1 MIDRSVQTMLQPVLV
16 SLKQG
21 DLEQAHESLGR
32 LLEQDLDNPQVM
44 YTLKGVSFW
53 RDRVRYAAQEFA
65 DNFLR
70 GEYIIS
76 QWKPFL
82 SYMEGKGTFNE
93 PIVYALKQ
101 SVFTI
106 ALHLYRSLL
115 TGTEIVQNTAQIYRK
130 TGLCYK
136 ALGDYETAISC
147 LRYAADL
154 DTNASSI
161 QAELADAYALS
172 GEVRLAK
179 VFFREALFKNASEV
193 ELCFLESEIICALV
207 TKVSTIGYKDEEL
220 LEWLP
225 VYGALD
231 GVLNVKRELK
241 ALELGRLK
249 QSIYML
255 ENELR
260 GQDVQNRKLLV
271 PRLINYYFWLMDHY
285 MGGVV
290 ETSKIDEILLRI
302 KLLDEKI
309 YNRYIR

>member
-1 MIDRSVQTMLQPVLV
+1 MIDRSVQTILQPALV
-16 SLKQG
+16 FLNQG
-21 DLEQAHESLGR
+21 DLEQAHTSLGR
-32 LLEQDLDNPQVM
+32 LLEQDLENPQVM

-53 RDRVRYAAQEFA
+53 LDRVRYSQALA

-82 SYMEGKGTFNE
+82 DYIEKKGDFNE
-93 PIVYALKQ
+93 PIIYALKC
-101 SVFTI
+101 SIFTI
-106 ALHLYRSLL
+106 ALRLYQSLL
-115 TGTEIVQNTAQIYRK
+115 NGTEPMHNTAEIYRK

-154 DTNASSI
+154 NTNSSAI
-161 QAELADAYALS
+161 SAELADAYALS

-179 VFFREALFKNASEV
+179 IFFREAFFKNASEIEV
-193 ELCFLESEIICALV
+193 CFLESEIINALV
-207 TKVSTIGYKDEEL
+207 TKVANIGFTGEEL

-225 VYGALD
+225 VYGTLD
-231 GVLNVKRELK
+231 GVLKG
-241 ALELGRLK
+241 LELGKLK
-249 QSIYML
+249 QMVYMI

-260 GQDVQNRKLLV
+260 DKNVKNKKILV
-271 PRLINYYFWLMDHY
+271 PRLINYYFWLIDHY
-285 MGGVV
+285 MNGTV
-290 ETSKIDEILLRI
+290 EKSKIDEILLRI

>member
-1 MIDRSVQTMLQPVLV
+1 MIDRSVQTILQPALV
-16 SLKQG
+16 FLKQG
-21 DLEQAHESLGR
+21 DLEQAHTSLGR
-32 LLEQDLDNPQVM
+32 LLEQDLENPQVM

-53 RDRVRYAAQEFA
+53 LDRVRYSQALA

-82 SYMEGKGTFNE
+82 DYIEKKGDFNE
-93 PIVYALKQ
+93 PIIYALKC
-101 SVFTI
+101 SIFTI
-106 ALHLYRSLL
+106 ALRLYQSLL
-115 TGTEIVQNTAQIYRK
+115 NGTEPMHNMAEIYRK

-154 DTNASSI
+154 NTNSSAI
-161 QAELADAYALS
+161 SAELADAYALS

-179 VFFREALFKNASEV
+179 IFFREAFFKNASEIEV
-193 ELCFLESEIICALV
+193 CFLESEIINALV
-207 TKVSTIGYKDEEL
+207 TKVANIGFTGEEL

-225 VYGALD
+225 VYGTLD

-241 ALELGRLK
+241 ALELGKLK

-260 GQDVQNRKLLV
+260 EKNVKDKKILV
-271 PRLINYYFWLMDHY
+271 PRLINYYFWLIDHY
-285 MGGVV
+285 MNGTV
-290 ETSKIDEILLRI
+290 EKPKIDEILLRI

>member
-1 MIDRSVQTMLQPVLV
+1 MIDRSVQTMLQPALV
-16 SLKQG
+16 FLKQG
-21 DLEQAHESLGR
+21 DLEQAHISLGQ
-32 LLEQDLDNPQVM
+32 LLEQDLENPQVM

-53 RDRVRYAAQEFA
+53 LDRVRYSQALA
-65 DNFLR
+65 DDFLR

-82 SYMEGKGTFNE
+82 DYIKKKGNFNE
-93 PIVYALKQ
+93 SIIYALKC

-106 ALHLYRSLL
+106 ALRLYQSLL
-115 TGTEIVQNTAQIYRK
+115 TGTESVHNSAEIYRK

-147 LRYAADL
+147 LRYAADM
-154 DTNASSI
+154 DMNSSAI
-161 QAELADAYALS
+161 LSELADAYALS

-179 VFFREALFKNASEV
+179 VFFREALFKNASEI
-193 ELCFLESEIICALV
+193 EICFLESEIIRALV
-207 TKVSTIGYKDEEL
+207 TKVAAIGYTGEEL

-225 VYGALD
+225 VYGTLD
-231 GVLNVKRELK
+231 GILNVKRELK
-241 ALELGRLK
+241 ALELGKLR

-260 GQDVQNRKLLV
+260 EKNPENKKLLV
-271 PRLINYYFWLMDHY
+271 PRLINYYFWLIDHY
-285 MGGVV
+285 MNGTV
-290 ETSKIDEILLRI
+290 EKSKIDEILLRI

-309 YNRYIR
+309 YDRYIR

>member
-1 MIDRSVQTMLQPVLV
+1 MIDRSVQTILQPALV
-16 SLKQG
+16 FLKQG
-21 DLEQAHESLGR
+21 DFEKAHTSLGR
-32 LLEQDLDNPQVM
+32 LLEQDLENPQVM

-53 RDRVRYAAQEFA
+53 LDRVHYAQALA
-65 DNFLR
+65 DDFLR

-82 SYMEGKGTFNE
+82 DYMRKKGDCNE
-93 PIVYALKQ
+93 PIIYALKC

-106 ALHLYRSLL
+106 ALQLYQSLL
-115 TGTEIVQNTAQIYRK
+115 NGAEPIHNTAEIYRK

-147 LRYAADL
+147 LRYSADL
-154 DTNASSI
+154 DMNSSAI
-161 QAELADAYALS
+161 LAELADAYALS

-179 VFFREALFKNASEV
+179 VFFREALFKNASEI
-193 ELCFLESEIICALV
+193 EICFLESEIICALV
-207 TKVSTIGYKDEEL
+207 TKVAAIGYTGEEL

-225 VYGALD
+225 VYGTLD

-241 ALELGRLK
+241 ALELGKLK

-260 GQDVQNRKLLV
+260 QKNIKNKKLLV
-271 PRLINYYFWLMDHY
+271 PRLINYYFWLIDHY
-285 MGGVV
+285 LSTNA
-290 ETSKIDEILLRI
+290 EKSKIDEILLRI

-309 YNRYIR
+309 YDRYIR

>member
-1 MIDRSVQTMLQPVLV
+1 MIDRSVQTILHPVLV
-16 SLKQG
+16 FLKQG
-21 DLEQAHESLGR
+21 DLEQAYASLGQ
-32 LLEQDLDNPQVM
+32 LLEQDLENPQVM
-44 YTLKGVSFW
+44 YTLKGVSFL
-53 RDRVRYAAQEFA
+53 RNQMRYAQMLA
-65 DNFLR
+65 DDFSR

-82 SYMEGKGTFNE
+82 EYIRKKGDFNE
-93 PIVYALKQ
+93 PIVYALKCCI
-101 SVFTI
+101 FTI
-106 ALHLYRSLL
+106 ALYLYRSLL
-115 TGTEIVQNTAQIYRK
+115 NGTEIVQNTAEIYRK

-154 DTNASSI
+154 NTNASAI

-179 VFFREALFKNASEV
+179 VFFREALFKHASEI
-193 ELCFLESEIICALV
+193 EICFLESELICTLV
-207 TKVSTIGYKDEEL
+207 TKVASMGYTGEEL

-241 ALELGRLK
+241 ALELGKLK

-260 GQDVQNRKLLV
+260 ERDVKNKKLLV

-285 MGGVV
+285 MIGTI
-290 ETSKIDEILLRI
+290 EKSKIDEILLRI

>member
-1 MIDRSVQTMLQPVLV
+1 MIDRSVQTILQPALV
-16 SLKQG
+16 FLKQG
-21 DLEQAHESLGR
+21 DLEQAHTSLGR
-32 LLEQDLDNPQVM
+32 LLEQDLENPQVM

-53 RDRVRYAAQEFA
+53 LDRVRYSQALA

-82 SYMEGKGTFNE
+82 DYIEKKGDFNE
-93 PIVYALKQ
+93 PIIYALKC
-101 SVFTI
+101 SIFTI
-106 ALHLYRSLL
+106 ALRLYQSLL
-115 TGTEIVQNTAQIYRK
+115 NGTEPMHNTAEIYRK

-154 DTNASSI
+154 NTNSSAI
-161 QAELADAYALS
+161 SAELADAYALS

-179 VFFREALFKNASEV
+179 IFFREAFFKNASEIEV
-193 ELCFLESEIICALV
+193 CFLESEIINALV
-207 TKVSTIGYKDEEL
+207 TKVANIGFTGEEL

-225 VYGALD
+225 VYGTLD

-241 ALELGRLK
+241 ALELGKLK
-249 QSIYML
+249 QSIYIL

-260 GQDVQNRKLLV
+260 EKNVKNKKILV
-271 PRLINYYFWLMDHY
+271 PRLINYYFWLIDHY
-285 MGGVV
+285 MNGTV
-290 ETSKIDEILLRI
+290 EKSKIDEILLRI

>member
-1 MIDRSVQTMLQPVLV
+1 MIDRSVQTILQPALV
-16 SLKQG
+16 FLKQG
-21 DLEQAHESLGR
+21 DLEQAHTSLGR
-32 LLEQDLDNPQVM
+32 LLEQDLENPQVM

-53 RDRVRYAAQEFA
+53 LDRVRYSQALA

-82 SYMEGKGTFNE
+82 DYIRKKGDFNE
-93 PIVYALKQ
+93 PIVYALKC

-106 ALHLYRSLL
+106 ALRLYQSLL
-115 TGTEIVQNTAQIYRK
+115 NGTEPVHNTAEIYRK
-130 TGLCYK
+130 MGLCYK

-147 LRYAADL
+147 LRYASDMN
-154 DTNASSI
+154 TNSSAI
-161 QAELADAYALS
+161 SAELADAYALS

-179 VFFREALFKNASEV
+179 VFFREALFKNASEI
-193 ELCFLESEIICALV
+193 EICFLESEIICALV
-207 TKVSTIGYKDEEL
+207 TKVAAIGYTGEEL

-225 VYGALD
+225 VYGTLD
-231 GVLNVKRELK
+231 GILNVKRELK
-241 ALELGRLK
+241 ALELGKLK

-260 GQDVQNRKLLV
+260 EKNVKNKKILV
-271 PRLINYYFWLMDHY
+271 PRLINYYFWLIDHY
-285 MGGVV
+285 MNGPV
-290 ETSKIDEILLRI
+290 EKSKIDEILLRI

-309 YNRYIR
+309 YDRYIR

>member
-1 MIDRSVQTMLQPVLV
+1 MIDRSVQTILQPALV
-16 SLKQG
+16 FLKQG
-21 DLEQAHESLGR
+21 DLEQAHTSLGR
-32 LLEQDLDNPQVM
+32 LLEQDLENPQVM

-53 RDRVRYAAQEFA
+53 LDRVRYSQALA

-82 SYMEGKGTFNE
+82 DYIEKKGDFNE
-93 PIVYALKQ
+93 PIIYALKC
-101 SVFTI
+101 SIFTI
-106 ALHLYRSLL
+106 ALRLYQSLL
-115 TGTEIVQNTAQIYRK
+115 NGTEPMHNTAEIYRK

-154 DTNASSI
+154 NTNSSAI
-161 QAELADAYALS
+161 SAELADAYALS

-179 VFFREALFKNASEV
+179 IFFREV
-193 ELCFLESEIICALV
+193 CFLESEIINALV
-207 TKVSTIGYKDEEL
+207 TKVANIGFTGEEL

-225 VYGALD
+225 VYGTLD

-241 ALELGRLK
+241 ALELGKLK

-260 GQDVQNRKLLV
+260 EKNVKNKKILV
-271 PRLINYYFWLMDHY
+271 PRLINYYFWLIDHY
-285 MGGVV
+285 NTTNSERARIN
-290 ETSKIDEILLRI
+290 ETLLKI
-302 KLLDEKI
+302 KLLDSSI
-309 YNRYIR
+309 YDMYTV

>member
-1 MIDRSVQTMLQPVLV
+1 MIDRSVQTMLQPALV
-16 SLKQG
+16 FLKQG
-21 DLEQAHESLGR
+21 DLEQAHISLGQ
-32 LLEQDLDNPQVM
+32 LLEQDLENPQVM

-53 RDRVRYAAQEFA
+53 LDRVRYSQALA
-65 DNFLR
+65 DDFLR

-82 SYMEGKGTFNE
+82 DYIKKKGNFNE
-93 PIVYALKQ
+93 SIIYALKC

-106 ALHLYRSLL
+106 ALRLYQSLL
-115 TGTEIVQNTAQIYRK
+115 TGTESVHNSAEIYRK

-147 LRYAADL
+147 LRYAADM
-154 DTNASSI
+154 DMNSSAI
-161 QAELADAYALS
+161 LSELADAYALS

-179 VFFREALFKNASEV
+179 VFFREALFKNASEI
-193 ELCFLESEIICALV
+193 EMCFLESEIINALV
-207 TKVSTIGYKDEEL
+207 TKVAAIGYTGEEL

-225 VYGALD
+225 VYGTLD
-231 GVLNVKRELK
+231 GILNVKRELK
-241 ALELGRLK
+241 ALELGKLK

-260 GQDVQNRKLLV
+260 AKDVKNKKILV
-271 PRLINYYFWLMDHY
+271 PRLINYYFWLIDHY
-285 MGGVV
+285 MSGTV
-290 ETSKIDEILLRI
+290 EKLKIDEILLRI

-309 YNRYIR
+309 YDRYIR

>member
-1 MIDRSVQTMLQPVLV
+1 MIDRSVQTILQPALA

-21 DLEQAHESLGR
+21 DLEQALISLER
-32 LLEQDLDNPQVM
+32 LLEQDLENPQVM

-53 RDRVRYAAQEFA
+53 LDRVRYSQTLS
-65 DNFLR
+65 DDFLS

-82 SYMEGKGTFNE
+82 TFIKKLGDFNE
-93 PIVYALKQ
+93 PIVYALKC

-106 ALHLYRSLL
+106 ALRLYQSLL
-115 TGTEIVQNTAQIYRK
+115 NGPDAVHNTAEIYRK

-154 DTNASSI
+154 NTNSAAI
-161 QAELADAYALS
+161 LAELADAYAFS
-172 GEVRLAK
+172 GEIRLAK
-179 VFFREALFKNASEV
+179 VFFREALFKDAAKIEIY
-193 ELCFLESEIICALV
+193 FLESEIFNALV
-207 TKVSTIGYKDEEL
+207 TKVAAIGYTGEEV

-225 VYGALD
+225 VYGTLD

-241 ALELGRLK
+241 ALELGKLK

-260 GQDVQNRKLLV
+260 EKDVKNKRLLI
-271 PRLINYYFWLMDHY
+271 PRLINYYFWLIDHY
-285 MGGVV
+285 MNSNI
-290 ETSKIDEILLRI
+290 EKSKIDEILLRI

-309 YNRYIR
+309 YDRYIR

>member
-1 MIDRSVQTMLQPVLV
+1 MIDRSVQTMLQPALV
-16 SLKQG
+16 FLKQG
-21 DLEQAHESLGR
+21 DLEQAHISLGQ
-32 LLEQDLDNPQVM
+32 LLEQDFGNPQVM
-44 YTLKGVSFW
+44 YRLKGVRFW
-53 RDRVRYAAQEFA
+53 LGRVRYSQALA
-65 DNFLR
+65 DDFLR

-82 SYMEGKGTFNE
+82 DYIKKKGNFNE
-93 PIVYALKQ
+93 SIIYALKC

-106 ALHLYRSLL
+106 ALRLYQSLL
-115 TGTEIVQNTAQIYRK
+115 TGTESVHNSAEIYRK

-147 LRYAADL
+147 LRYAADM
-154 DTNASSI
+154 DMNSSEI
-161 QAELADAYALS
+161 LSELADAYALS

-179 VFFREALFKNASEV
+179 VFFREALFKNASEI
-193 ELCFLESEIICALV
+193 EMCFLESEIINALV
-207 TKVSTIGYKDEEL
+207 TKVAAIGYTGEEL

-225 VYGALD
+225 VYGTLD
-231 GVLNVKRELK
+231 GILNVKRELK
-241 ALELGRLK
+241 ALELGKLK

-260 GQDVQNRKLLV
+260 EKDVKNKKLLV
-271 PRLINYYFWLMDHY
+271 PRLINYYFWLIDHY
-285 MGGVV
+285 MNGTV
-290 ETSKIDEILLRI
+290 EKSKIDEILLRI

>member
-1 MIDRSVQTMLQPVLV
+1 MIDRSVQTILQPVLV
-16 SLKQG
+16 FLKQG
-21 DLEQAHESLGR
+21 DLEQAHASLGR
-32 LLEQDLDNPQVM
+32 LLEQDLDNPQIM
-44 YTLKGVSFW
+44 YTLTGVSFW
-53 RDRVRYAAQEFA
+53 RDKMRYAQVLA

-70 GEYIIS
+70 GEYVIS

-82 SYMEGKGTFNE
+82 DYMRKKGDFNE
-93 PIVYALKQ
+93 PIMYALKC
-101 SVFTI
+101 STFTI
-106 ALHLYRSLL
+106 ALRLYRSLL
-115 TGTEIVQNTAQIYRK
+115 SGAEIVQNTAEIYRK

-136 ALGDYETAISC
+136 ALGDYETAMDC

-154 DTNASSI
+154 NMSSSAI

-172 GEVRLAK
+172 GDVRLAK
-179 VFFREALFKNASEV
+179 VFFREALFKNASAI

-207 TKVSTIGYKDEEL
+207 TKVSAMGYKDEEL

-225 VYGALD
+225 VYGVLD

-241 ALELGRLK
+241 ALELGKLK

-260 GQDVQNRKLLV
+260 GENVQNRKLLV

-290 ETSKIDEILLRI
+290 EKSKIDEILLRI

-309 YNRYIR
+309 YNRYTR

>member
-1 MIDRSVQTMLQPVLV
+1 MIDRSVQTILQPALV
-16 SLKQG
+16 FLKQG
-21 DLEQAHESLGR
+21 DLEQAHTRLGL
-32 LLEQDLDNPQVM
+32 LLEQDLENPQVM

-53 RDRVRYAAQEFA
+53 RDRLRHAQTLA
-65 DNFLR
+65 DDFLR
-70 GEYIIS
+70 GEHIIS

-82 SYMEGKGTFNE
+82 DYMGKMGDLNE
-93 PIVYALKQ
+93 PIIYALKC

-106 ALHLYRSLL
+106 ALRFYQSLL
-115 TGTEIVQNTAQIYRK
+115 NGIETVHNAADIYRK

-147 LRYAADL
+147 LRYAADMN
-154 DTNASSI
+154 TNSSAI
-161 QAELADAYALS
+161 IAELADAYAFS

-179 VFFREALFKNASEV
+179 VFFREALFKNASEI
-193 ELCFLESEIICALV
+193 EMCFLESEIIRALV
-207 TKVSTIGYKDEEL
+207 TKVANIGYIGEEL

-225 VYGALD
+225 VYGTLD

-241 ALELGRLK
+241 ALELGKLK

-260 GQDVQNRKLLV
+260 EKDVKNRKLLV
-271 PRLINYYFWLMDHY
+271 PRLINYYFWLIDHY
-285 MGGVV
+285 MNGTV
-290 ETSKIDEILLRI
+290 ERPKIDEILLRI

-309 YNRYIR
+309 YDRYIR